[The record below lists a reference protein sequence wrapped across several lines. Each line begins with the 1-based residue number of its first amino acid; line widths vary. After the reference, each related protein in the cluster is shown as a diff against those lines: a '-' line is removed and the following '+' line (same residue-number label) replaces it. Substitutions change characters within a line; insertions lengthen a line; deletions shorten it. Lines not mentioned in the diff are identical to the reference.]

1 VGTAAAQKIHGAA
14 QLPACLGMGVLSLTP
29 LLSFRDSIGR
39 QAVGRWKRPYLSS
52 RETFVAWK
60 STSLSFKIII
70 IMQMYKN
77 DMLFIFV
84 FLFCFYFLF

>member
-1 VGTAAAQKIHGAA
+1 MGTAAAQME
-14 QLPACLGMGVLSLTP
+14 QPSSLPAWGWVSSPFTP